1 MDKKLMDMTGPAEG
15 KIPIEANVFL
25 MGKKIDADVYV
36 HLKGFAL
43 AKVTHLD
50 IESEELNIMKGKG
63 DFLTVVGIDN
73 GLEIPSL
80 KIRIIS
86 KRLKVLKSGE
96 RTRTW
101 VGQKIDGIY
110 IGFRKEQ
117 IRALEKIVSE
127 K

>member
-1 MDKKLMDMTGPAEG
+1 MIDMTGPAEG

-25 MGKKIDADVYV
+25 MGKKIDANVYV

-63 DFLTVVGIDN
+63 DFLTVIGIDN
-73 GLEIPSL
+73 GIEIPSL
-80 KIRIIS
+80 NIRIIS

-101 VGQKIDGIY
+101 VGQKVDGIY

-117 IRALEKIVSE
+117 IRALEKIVS
-127 K
+127 KK